1 MLPRSHKS
9 LWKLRSSQNAAC
21 RCGNDPETRGDAGEA
36 EAALCRGSL
45 LSKWN
50 TQLNENWKLSLPLLA
65 PSEAALC
72 RGSLLSKWNIQL
84 NENWPRAGQRGKLSL
99 PMYSFE
105 KGIFSMY
112 SF

>member
-65 PSEAALC
+65 PSEAALR
-72 RGSLLSKWNIQL
+72 RGSLLSKWNTQL
-84 NENWPRAGQRGKLSL
+84 NENWPTARQREGGALFAYVFVYFF
-99 PMYSFE
+99 MYLF
-105 KGIFSMY
+105 
-112 SF
+112 